1 MNNSNNCPCG
11 VCALPINDRD
21 FVLCHKACVKPVTA
35 KPPPIP
41 SWFDLHTR
49 LKDYMPP
56 PASITQL
63 LELFKAANADVSDPI
78 RTAEEI
84 VLVPTFVSS
93 SSPEELP

>member
-1 MNNSNNCPCG
+1 MNNNCPCG
-11 VCALPINDRD
+11 VCALPVSDRD
-21 FVLCHKACVKPVTA
+21 FVLCHKACVKPSA
-35 KPPPIP
+35 KRPPIP

-49 LKDYMPP
+49 LKDFMPL

-63 LELFKAANADVSDPI
+63 LEVFHDEDVSKLSQPI

-93 SSPEELP
+93 STELP